1 MKSESYP
8 CNICG
13 MSFVNTEELAKHIA
27 LVHTANNEKMF
38 QCQSCNMFFSSKE
51 DFKDHANKL
60 HSDTES
66 N

>member
-1 MKSESYP
+1 MKSEPCP

-27 LVHTANNEKMF
+27 LVHTANGDKMF
-38 QCQSCNMFFSSKE
+38 QCQSCNMFFSNKE
-51 DFKDHANKL
+51 DFEDHAVKL
-60 HSDTES
+60 HSNTES

>member
-1 MKSESYP
+1 MKSEPCP

-27 LVHTANNEKMF
+27 LVHTVNSDKMF
-38 QCQSCNMFFSSKE
+38 QCQSCNMFFSNKG
-51 DFKDHANKL
+51 DFEDHADKL
-60 HSDTES
+60 HSGTES